1 MLDLFIVFP
10 FAHIISMRDPS
21 SRWMLLL
28 QAGSSWLKQVADVF
42 IVNLQVA
49 AGHLR
54 VQKHPPVK
62 VDP

>member
-1 MLDLFIVFP
+1 MR
-10 FAHIISMRDPS
+10 AGRDPS